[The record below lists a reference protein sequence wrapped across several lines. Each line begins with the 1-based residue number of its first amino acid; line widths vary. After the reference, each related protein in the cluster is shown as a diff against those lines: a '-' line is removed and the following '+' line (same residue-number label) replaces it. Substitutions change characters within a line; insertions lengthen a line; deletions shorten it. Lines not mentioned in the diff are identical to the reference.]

1 MKTATLFPSATGT
14 WWCKRKSSLCT
25 ADKISNPIL
34 LFCSSLSFLLW
45 KKRRPQ
51 SSSLSWN
58 HHRIVIHHYTAP
70 NYARTMTRKRK
81 RQTLSLQRE
90 ENKILFSLVPFFWH
104 ESRAFFLRDE
114 AIPTTLLLL
123 ACATCALWYLESCLF
138 WLFLVV
144 WNIWDESAFITR
156 FKRCIGRRGSLR
168 RCEHRT
174 SSSSRFSRLLVVLC
188 VCSSL
193 RDDLLFASLFFSPFL
208 RSVYWWCN

>member
-1 MKTATLFPSATGT
+1 MGRKTPSFVKTATLFPSATGT

-70 NYARTMTRKRK
+70 NYARRMTRKCK

-90 ENKILFSLVPFFWH
+90 ENKILFSLVPFFWQ

-114 AIPTTLLLL
+114 
-123 ACATCALWYLESCLF
+123 SR
-138 WLFLVV
+138 
-144 WNIWDESAFITR
+144 N
-156 FKRCIGRRGSLR
+156 
-168 RCEHRT
+168 
-174 SSSSRFSRLLVVLC
+174 SSSSRMCNMCSLIFGIMSLLAVPCCLKY
-188 VCSSL
+188 L
-193 RDDLLFASLFFSPFL
+193 RRECFHHTF
-208 RSVYWWCN
+208 